1 MYGAIRQGEKGRIK
15 AQGKATRDFIR
26 NFKKIIIQHV
36 LSLLYT
42 DWNLQMTQSFPLN
55 TVLRKLARKLSIYLA

>member
-1 MYGAIRQGEKGRIK
+1 MEQYGKMKRAE
-15 AQGKATRDFIR
+15 GKATRDFIR
-26 NFKKIIIQHV
+26 NLKKIIIQHV
-36 LSLLYT
+36 LSLLYI